1 MMYRQKLS
9 KVKCGRCQLVI
20 PLRLWREHTLQH
32 GSLRILKLDNY
43 PPSFLELTRHY
54 CSMLEKIDD
63 ADKKSTARLTNAYD
77 TLKMLYFKD
86 FKEYSEDNCY
96 SPGYSPS
103 FEKMTEALAP
113 KNYNY
118 ASWDCE
124 SNTDPPAPYSFGLKI
139 EQLNENIF
147 HSEELIQELRQT
159 FFTADPVTPDLRQD
173 DGSLW
178 GCAMFE
184 GLKGNTASRYTA
196 SNYWSYVKEI
206 LGGGSSFPSPHDI
219 RRAMKRSLHKIDVNL
234 KQGHEELG
242 QSRWSGVTGCMCIFQ
257 TIPSQDNG
265 QSRPSTA
272 TSQTETSTDNVK
284 DSLGMLHVANIGS
297 VTAILSREGLPKKI
311 TYTHTAADKAERERV
326 ISNGAAV
333 SSSGQVNCVTTVTRA
348 LGFHGDV
355 SLRHALSQKS
365 YCNSVPLFESDEFLI
380 IANATFWKYLGPTEA
395 CNMCKSL
402 LAPSLRKLIHIFTTL
417 PNEVQEEAL
426 SNASTLDYDALVSDF
441 GDNSQDSSM
450 IPDNES
456 EKNVMLVKFNS
467 LIKMATC
474 MLAKKFTE
482 ANEDKA
488 DGVEAGAGKSRQSGY
503 RSKLEGRI
511 SEEIED
517 DESQAGDEINWSDM
531 FNDPIDNLSVD
542 DVCKMLSDTMSDSL
556 VDAARQAGAV
566 GPISCGVMLLQGALE
581 SVRRRLFYEQ
591 AIHELKKMFDDFA
604 MSEASLMSSSAG
616 DAVSVL
622 STSSGVNLLPPS
634 FEALDQYEPSLQSP
648 TDMVSHQIS
657 TIVGKPP
664 SIIQP
669 DIAEHMTLDPG
680 SLVFKDSLGVLKLT
694 RNIEKLKYKNLN
706 LDALRLEDVDD
717 ASLTKQEQRDMIRDM
732 VAMAIHQ
739 NTTPDPEAE
748 GDSAQPITPTAT
760 VLPTAV
766 S

>member
-417 PNEVQEEAL
+417 PNEVQ
-426 SNASTLDYDALVSDF
+426 
-441 GDNSQDSSM
+441 
-450 IPDNES
+450 
-456 EKNVMLVKFNS
+456 
-467 LIKMATC
+467 
-474 MLAKKFTE
+474 
-482 ANEDKA
+482 
-488 DGVEAGAGKSRQSGY
+488 
-503 RSKLEGRI
+503 
-511 SEEIED
+511 
-517 DESQAGDEINWSDM
+517 SQAGDEINWSDM